1 MVRRTPLIALAS
13 TLMLTLSAVHAQTD
27 EPNTC
32 LTTIQTAISATM
44 GACGG
49 QAANSTC
56 YGGGRLVLESRA
68 ESVSFAEPGQVVSL
82 ADLDYLALNGYDD
95 PNTGY
100 GVAMLTPSADLPS
113 GALTVAAFGEVA
125 LRNLSDA
132 PADFVARPVT
142 VTWRTGANV
151 RTQPEAEA
159 ALVSVL
165 EFGRTVTAVGRTED
179 GSWLLVLLGGDAGQL
194 ANGWIASDL
203 VRGVVDFDY
212 VLLRV
217 ASGEIEDISS
227 IYTPMQDFTAVNAT
241 LDDAPC
247 AAAPDSGVLIQTP
260 DPAQSA
266 ALRIN
271 GVLFQFAGTVYI
283 QAAPE
288 TDQET
293 GEGEMRLSVLEG
305 EAVITS
311 AGETLVTAGQ
321 MLTITLDA
329 ENQPVLTGTILP
341 EEYVYFQA
349 RTLPLSLLPREVELP
364 FTLAGIVTPFEPG
377 TGYLTNV
384 PADAACVIGWI
395 VDVNLRAGPGIEYPL
410 RQGAAANQSA
420 RPDARA
426 TGADGQVW
434 WRIAEGVWLL
444 ANNTVFGGNCGA
456 LPFVEPPPVPTE

>member
-1 MVRRTPLIALAS
+1 MRRTPLIALSAA
-13 TLMLTLSAVHAQTD
+13 LILTCSPVHAQTD
-27 EPNTC
+27 APNTC
-32 LTTIQTAISATM
+32 LTTIQNSVSATVS
-44 GACGG
+44 ACAG
-49 QAANSTC
+49 QAANTAC
-56 YGGGRLVLESRA
+56 YGGGRLALESRA
-68 ESVSFAEPGQVVSL
+68 ESVSFTEPGQTLSL
-82 ADLDYLALNGYDD
+82 ADLEYLALNGYDD

-100 GVAMLTPSADLPS
+100 GVTMLTPSADLPT
-113 GALTVAAFGEVA
+113 GTLTLAAFGDVA

-151 RTQPEAEA
+151 RTAPKAEA
-159 ALVSVL
+159 ALVSIV
-165 EFGRTVTAVGRTED
+165 EFGRTLTAVGRTED
-179 GSWLLVLLGGDAGQL
+179 GTWLLVLLNDDEGQL

-212 VLLRV
+212 DLLRV
-217 ASGEIEDISS
+217 TTGTTEDILS
-227 IYTPMQDFTAVNAT
+227 IYTPMQDFTAFNAV

-247 AAAPDSGVLIQTP
+247 VAAPDSGLLIQTP
-260 DPAQSA
+260 DLAQMAS
-266 ALRIN
+266 LRVN

-283 QAAPE
+283 QAALE

-305 EAVITS
+305 EAVIPS
-311 AGETLVTAGQ
+311 AGDALVSVGQ

-329 ENQPVLTGTILP
+329 EGQPLLTGTLTP

-349 RTLPLSLLPREVELP
+349 RTLPLSLLPREIELP
-364 FTLAGIVTPFEPG
+364 FTLAGLVTPFEPG
-377 TGYLTNV
+377 TGYLTSV

-395 VDVNLRAGPGIEYPL
+395 VDVNLRAGPGTNYPL

-426 TGADGQVW
+426 VGSDGQVW
-434 WRIAEGVWLL
+434 WRLAEGVWLL

-456 LPFVEPPPVPTE
+456 LPFVDAPPVPTE